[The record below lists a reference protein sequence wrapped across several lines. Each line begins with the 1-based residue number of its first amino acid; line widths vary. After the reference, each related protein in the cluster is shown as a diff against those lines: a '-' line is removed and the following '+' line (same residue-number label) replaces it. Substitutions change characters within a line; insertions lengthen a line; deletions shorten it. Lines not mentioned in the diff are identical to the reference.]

1 MKGEIYTN
9 KIVVGNFNTPITLT
23 DRLSI
28 IQIENQK
35 ENTGLK

>member
-1 MKGEIYTN
+1 MKGEIDTN
-9 KIVVGNFNTPITLT
+9 KIVVGNFNTPIRSI

>member
-1 MKGEIYTN
+1 MKGDIYTN
-9 KIVVGNFNTPITLT
+9 KIVVGNFNTSITSI
-23 DRLSI
+23 DGLSI